1 METLEEQLDLLKRI
15 VAPNQGKENLPA
27 DISRVE
33 KIIKEE
39 IPNALE
45 KQAPANFPE
54 LYFDFEYVYSRFYD
68 FLLFD
73 KLIGKNV
80 VALGGSFSSGKS
92 SFLNSLMGKSVL
104 PAKINPSTSVPTY
117 LISGEDINAFG
128 INEFD
133 AKVPLTLP
141 DIKAIAHGF
150 GASDEEANSEG
161 ITLGHLLRSLLLT
174 LLQSAKVSK

>member
-1 METLEEQLDLLKRI
+1 MESLEEQIDLLKRI
-15 VAPNQGKENLPA
+15 VTPNQGKENLPA

-73 KLIGKNV
+73 TVLFGVFLKVDIVQQTHNAPVAGVLAEAQLIC
-80 VALGGSFSSGKS
+80 
-92 SFLNSLMGKSVL
+92 
-104 PAKINPSTSVPTY
+104 
-117 LISGEDINAFG
+117 
-128 INEFD
+128 
-133 AKVPLTLP
+133 VPLHYALNRQTVH
-141 DIKAIAHGF
+141 DVKR
-150 GASDEEANSEG
+150 
-161 ITLGHLLRSLLLT
+161 LLVVLFEQFKRR
-174 LLQSAKVSK
+174 VSCN

>member
-15 VAPNQGKENLPA
+15 VAPNQGEENLPA

-54 LYFDFEYVYSRFYD
+54 LYFDFEYVYSLFYD

-104 PAKINPSTSVPTY
+104 PAKINPSTSVAAK
-117 LISGEDINAFG
+117 ISMPLASTN
-128 INEFD
+128 
-133 AKVPLTLP
+133 LTL
-141 DIKAIAHGF
+141 KY
-150 GASDEEANSEG
+150 
-161 ITLGHLLRSLLLT
+161 RSLCRT
-174 LLQSAKVSK
+174 LRR